1 MVFRDV
7 RKKMQEETDAPNFG
21 YHLSLVRTHSDVER
35 VARRLIE
42 EQFSKPCLKRPTGD
56 DDERKDLH
64 VAGMKELGK
73 AERIRKYIEKLESQ
87 QDFLDNDWEKDNE
100 DIQVEAADTVFLGDD
115 ENERWL

>member
-42 EQFSKPCLKRPTGD
+42 EQFFKTCLKRSTGD

-87 QDFLDNDWEKDNE
+87 QDFLDND
-100 DIQVEAADTVFLGDD
+100 
-115 ENERWL
+115 